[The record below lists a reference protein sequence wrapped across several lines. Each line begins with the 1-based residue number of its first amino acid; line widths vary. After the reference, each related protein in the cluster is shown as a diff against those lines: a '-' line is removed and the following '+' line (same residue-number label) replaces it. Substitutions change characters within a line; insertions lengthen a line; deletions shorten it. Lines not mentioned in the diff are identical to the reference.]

1 MTIESIL
8 SHPARAPEPELP
20 PPAPGGAPLL
30 GHAWSLLRDPLA
42 FLSSLR
48 DGGEVVRIGLG
59 PKEAFAVN
67 SPELVEKLLR
77 SPDFLVGG
85 ALWDTLGVLLG
96 QGVATSNG
104 PRHRRQRR
112 AVQPAFRA
120 DRIAAYGAV
129 MTEEAQLAADRLRP
143 GRTFDP
149 AGEMFRVATRITART
164 LLHMEALDERSER
177 LCTALGTV
185 FSGLYR
191 RMILSVGPLYRLPLP
206 ANRRFER
213 ALADLHRLV
222 DEIIDDRRAQRA
234 AGGTAEDNADDL
246 LTALLQARD
255 ENGEPVD
262 EQEVHDQVIG
272 LLVAGGENVA
282 KTLTWTLQLL
292 AEHPEHERRLH
303 EEVES
308 VTGGAPVAFDDLKEL
323 AYMRNLITESMRI
336 RPAVWIFTRVAAVDT
351 TLGGYRIPAGTDIVY
366 SPYAM
371 QRDPRS
377 FQEAL
382 VFDPDRWL
390 PERATDAAH
399 KAHQPFSTGNRKCPG
414 DHFSMAELAL
424 ILGTLVA
431 RWRFVQVPESDHTPQ
446 LGITLQPRLPLLR
459 VEART

>member
-1 MTIESIL
+1 MTIESTVPN
-8 SHPARAPEPELP
+8 PAPAPDADHGPP
-20 PPAPGGAPLL
+20 PPAPGGAPLV
-30 GHAWSLLRDPLA
+30 GHAWNLLRDPLG
-42 FLSSLR
+42 FLASLR
-48 DGGEVVRIGLG
+48 DGGDVVRLKLG
-59 PKEAFAVN
+59 PRTAVAVCD
-67 SPELVEKLLR
+67 PALVETLLK
-77 SPDFLVGG
+77 SPDYLVGG
-85 ALWDTLGVLLG
+85 ALWETLGVLLG

-120 DRIAAYGAV
+120 ERVAEYGAL
-129 MTEEAQLAADRLRP
+129 MAEEAHATAERLRD
-143 GRTFDP
+143 GQTVDV
-149 AGEMFRVATRITART
+149 AAEMFRTATRIAART
-164 LLHMEALDERSER
+164 LLHVGALDERSER

-185 FSGLYR
+185 FNGMYR

-222 DEIIDDRRAQRA
+222 DEIIAERRAE
-234 AGGTAEDNADDL
+234 GTRGSNAEDL
-246 LTALLQARD
+246 LTTLLEARD
-255 ENGEPVD
+255 ENGEQVD
-262 EQEVHDQVIG
+262 EQEVHDQVIA

-292 AEHPEHERRLH
+292 AEHPEHERRLY

-308 VTGGAPVAFDDLKEL
+308 VTGGGPVAFGDLKEL

-336 RPAVWIFTRVAAVDT
+336 RPTVWIFTRVAAVDT

-377 FQEAL
+377 FERVL
-382 VFDPDRWL
+382 DFDPDRWL
-390 PERATDAAH
+390 PDRATAAAQR
-399 KAHQPFSTGNRKCPG
+399 AHQPFSTGNRKCPG

-424 ILGTLVA
+424 ILGALVA
-431 RWRFVQVPESDHTPQ
+431 KWRFVQVPETDATPQ
-446 LGITLQPRLPLLR
+446 MGITLQPKSPLLR
-459 VEART
+459 VEARS